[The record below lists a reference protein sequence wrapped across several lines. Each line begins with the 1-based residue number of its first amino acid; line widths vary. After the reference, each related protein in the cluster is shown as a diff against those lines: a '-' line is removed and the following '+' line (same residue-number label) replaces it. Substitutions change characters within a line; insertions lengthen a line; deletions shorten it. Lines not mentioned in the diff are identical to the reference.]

1 MCVHLLLYT
10 ARAARFSD
18 FLEMVL
24 EIIQSLSIKYFCAI
38 VCSKPPVSYLVT
50 IMCVFVFPLTIVFLY
65 VNSVLVF
72 KERNFFDSNFFVS
85 VECCACATKSIG
97 PLIFI

>member
-10 ARAARFSD
+10 AGAARFSD

-50 IMCVFVFPLTIVFLY
+50 IMCVFVCFSTDNCI
-65 VNSVLVF
+65 
-72 KERNFFDSNFFVS
+72 FVC
-85 VECCACATKSIG
+85 EQRIG
-97 PLIFI
+97 F